1 MEYRIPKKGEIY
13 RHFKGNLYEIVLIA
27 RDSETLEEKVV
38 YKEVEG
44 DSAYVRS
51 LPMFVSLVDKEKYP
65 NVTQEFRFELV
76 QEADVSQHIQRTAV
90 SEDEPYGKTVLAD
103 KEDVTEEVQTADHG
117 MIMEY
122 LEMDTVEHKLDYL
135 VRMKD
140 RITEPFISVVAQSL
154 DFVENDGELSE
165 RYEAIL
171 RYLRTIAKYE
181 SGRLR

>member
-38 YKEVEG
+38 YKEVNG

-76 QEADVSQHIQRTAV
+76 EETVAEETDAV
-90 SEDEPYGKTVLAD
+90 KDMKASSAASTVHHEL
-103 KEDVTEEVQTADHG
+103 
-117 MIMEY
+117 IMEY
-122 LEMDTVEHKLDYL
+122 LDKDSANEKIEYLLRVEN
-135 VRMKD
+135 
-140 RITEPFISVVAQSL
+140 RITEEFIEVVAQSL
-154 DFVENDGELSE
+154 DFVENPGSLQE
-165 RYEAIL
+165 RYDAIIN
-171 RYLRTIAKYE
+171 YLRTVARYE
-181 SGRLR
+181 VTRLR

>member
-65 NVTQEFRFELV
+65 NATQEFRFELV
-76 QEADVSQHIQRTAV
+76 QEAATSQLIQEAV
-90 SEDEPYGKTVLAD
+90 AIQKEPQKQTLLVD
-103 KEDVTEEVQTADHG
+103 KEGAAERVQIADRS

-122 LEMDTVEHKLDYL
+122 LELDTVNHKLDYL

-154 DFVENDGELSE
+154 DFVENQGELSE

-171 RYLRTIAKYE
+171 RCLRTVAKYE

>member
-38 YKEVEG
+38 YKEIEG
-44 DSAYVRS
+44 DSVYVRA

-76 QEADVSQHIQRTAV
+76 QEAVI
-90 SEDEPYGKTVLAD
+90 SE
-103 KEDVTEEVQTADHG
+103 TADHD

-122 LEMDTVEHKLDYL
+122 LEQETVDSKIDYL
-135 VRMKD
+135 IRVKD

-154 DFVENDGELSE
+154 EFVENEGELSE
-165 RYEAIL
+165 RYEEIL
-171 RYLRTIAKYE
+171 RYLRTVARYE